1 MSEKEFDV
9 VVIGGGPAG
18 YVCSLKA
25 AQLGMRVACIEKRAS
40 LGGTCLNEG
49 CIPSKA
55 LLHSS
60 YAYYSA
66 KKHFD
71 VLGVECSDVRLNLKK
86 MMGNKSRIVM
96 ELSQGIEFL
105 FKKNKVT
112 RFTGTG
118 RISVKG
124 DMEKKSVIIDKTE
137 TVHAKYI
144 VIATGSEAA
153 ELPFVKCDEKNI
165 LSSRGALQ
173 LDSVPESMI
182 IVGGGAIGLEMASI
196 WSRLGTEVTLIEYAD
211 RVAAASDGEVSVY
224 LLKSLIKQGI
234 KFHLSS
240 KITEVKK
247 EKFISATFEKD
258 AKRES
263 ISAEKILVAIGRKPH
278 SADIGIE
285 LDKNP
290 SGFIKVDKNFQT
302 SIPGIYAIGD
312 VIPGVMLAHKAEEE
326 GVAVAEILAGR
337 TGHVGWIP
345 SVIYT
350 HPEVASVGKTEEELK
365 AIGIK
370 YKASKFPFAANSR
383 AKTTNDTEGFVK
395 MLVDEHDTILGV
407 HIIGPSASSL
417 IAEAVLAMEYGASAE
432 DIARTCHSH
441 PDLNEAMKEAAL
453 GAFFKPLHS

>member
-18 YVCSLKA
+18 YVCSIKA
-25 AQLGMRVACIEKRAS
+25 AQLGMRVACVEKRTS

-71 VLGVECSDVRLNLKK
+71 VLGVECSDVKLNLTK
-86 MMGNKSRIVM
+86 MMENKSRIVT

-118 RISVKG
+118 SIIDNG
-124 DMEKKSVIIDKTE
+124 DTEKKSIIIDKTE
-137 TVHAKYI
+137 IIHTKY
-144 VIATGSEAA
+144 VVLATGSEAA
-153 ELPFVKCDEKNI
+153 ELPFIRCDEKSI
-165 LSSRGALQ
+165 LSSRGALE
-173 LDSVPESMI
+173 LDSVPKSMI

-196 WSRLGTEVTLIEYAD
+196 WSRLGTEVTLIEYAN
-211 RVAAASDGEVSVY
+211 RIAATSDGEVSNY
-224 LLKSLIKQGI
+224 LLKSLTKQDI
-234 KFHLSS
+234 KFYLSS
-240 KITEVKK
+240 RITEIKK
-247 EKFISATFEKD
+247 EKFLSATFEKD
-258 AKRES
+258 EKIES
-263 ISAEKILVAIGRKPH
+263 ISAEKILVAVGRRPYSANIGV
-278 SADIGIE
+278 E
-285 LDKNP
+285 LEKNP

-365 AIGIK
+365 AIGVK

-407 HIIGPSASSL
+407 HIVGPSASSL

-453 GAFFKPLHS
+453 GAFFKPIHS